1 MKKTIIIAE
10 DNELNITILDGILH
24 ETYDLIIARSA
35 EEVYQILKTETADL
49 FLLDIVMSKI
59 SGIDLCKSL
68 RQDERYVNTPI
79 VFMTAV
85 QDEKIYDSAFKVGAS
100 AFIAK
105 PFKSSDLKNTLS
117 QLLSQ

>member
-1 MKKTIIIAE
+1 MKKTIVIAE
-10 DNELNITILDGILH
+10 DNELNITILDGILK

-35 EEVYQILKTETADL
+35 EEVYEILKTETPDL

-68 RQDERYVNTPI
+68 RNDKKFATTPV

-85 QDEKIYDSAFKVGAS
+85 QDKKIYDSAFKVGAS

-105 PFKSSDLKNTLS
+105 PFKSSDLKHTLS
-117 QLLSQ
+117 QLLA